1 MSAQKRSAQFAVLAG
16 VSALVLSAC
25 GQGDIA
31 EAEAEVEVEVSEDA
45 LVSEGNLTVCAALSM
60 GLPPNYH
67 YDEAN
72 EATGMEVELA
82 EHLASRMGLETVWVD
97 VPFASIIPSLQA
109 AQCDAIISSLYI
121 RPEREEVVD
130 FVPYMWQG
138 QGIAVREENE
148 EGITGPDDS
157 LCGHSVATTIGTTA
171 EQNMDEQ
178 AEECADSGDE
188 LEVVKFDNATNAAQS
203 VTSGQQ
209 TALASETPTI
219 SYREQQTDGELTL
232 TGDPYGMIQ
241 VGAAAL
247 PENTELTEALET
259 AFEALQE
266 DGTYEELLT
275 EYNQADMNISEDF

>member
-1 MSAQKRSAQFAVLAG
+1 MSAPKRSARFTVLAA
-16 VSALVLSAC
+16 VSALALSAC
-25 GQGDIA
+25 GQGEMT
-31 EAEAEVEVEVSEDA
+31 EASAEVEVEVPEDA

-82 EHLASRMGLETVWVD
+82 GHLAERMGLDTVWVD

-109 AQCDAIISSLYI
+109 AQCDTIISSLYI

-138 QGIAVREENE
+138 QGIAVRSENE
-148 EGITGPDDS
+148 AGITGPDDS

-171 EQNMDEQ
+171 EQNMDDQ
-178 AEECADSGDE
+178 AEECADAGSE

-209 TALASETPTI
+209 DALASETPTI
-219 SYREQQTDGELTL
+219 SYREQQTNGDLVL

-241 VGAAAL
+241 VGAATL
-247 PENTELTEALET
+247 PENSDLKTALET

-275 EYNQADMNISEDF
+275 EYNQADMNITEDF